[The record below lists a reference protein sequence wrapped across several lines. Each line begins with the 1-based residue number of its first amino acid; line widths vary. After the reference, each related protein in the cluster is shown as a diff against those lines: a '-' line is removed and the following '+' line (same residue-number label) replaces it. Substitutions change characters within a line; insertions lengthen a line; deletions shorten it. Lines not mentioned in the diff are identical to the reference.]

1 MPTQE
6 CHDEEMKAVLLVL
19 TQDPA
24 IQPLPMAT
32 ESAMYT
38 AFEGWNPFP
47 ETHLLVQSWEVNSA
61 ADLNPVAQQHHYADA
76 RSMFYLP
83 IEPELASKTNP
94 ATTPRGVFVTY
105 NQPLTPADA
114 DEYHRWYSQQH
125 LPDVLA
131 CPGFIRAQRFRITNV
146 SLSTTPWTTS
156 LECMNIYEHSCETV
170 EEYNDA
176 FAHVRAGI
184 ASGEIGMT
192 ATLTPGAPTSAYG
205 HAQSLRL

>member
-1 MPTQE
+1 MPTQG
-6 CHDEEMKAVLLVL
+6 CNDKEMKAVLLVL
-19 TQDPA
+19 THDPA
-24 IQPLPMAT
+24 IPPLPMAS
-32 ESAMYT
+32 ESATYT

-47 ETHLLVQSWEVNSA
+47 ETHLLVQSWDVSDATE
-61 ADLNPVAQQHHYADA
+61 LQTVAQQHQYANA

-83 IEPELASKTNP
+83 IEPELASKVNP
-94 ATTPRGVFVTY
+94 ATSPRGVFVTY

-131 CPGFIRAQRFRITNV
+131 CPGFIRAQRFRISNI
-146 SLSTTPWTTS
+146 SLSPSPWATS
-156 LECMNIYEHSCETV
+156 LECMNIYEHSCATV

-184 ASGEIGMT
+184 ASGKIGMT

-205 HAQSLRL
+205 HRA

>member
-47 ETHLLVQSWEVNSA
+47 ETHLLVQSWEVSDA
-61 ADLNPVAQQHHYADA
+61 ADLNPVAQQHHYANA

-83 IEPELASKTNP
+83 IEPEFASKANP

-105 NQPLTPADA
+105 NQPLIPADA

-205 HAQSLRL
+205 HRK

>member
-1 MPTQE
+1 MPTQG

-19 TQDPA
+19 THDPA

-38 AFEGWNPFP
+38 AFIGWNPFP
-47 ETHLLVQSWEVNSA
+47 ETHLLVQSWEVRDA
-61 ADLNPVAQQHHYADA
+61 AELHAVAQQHHYANA

-83 IEPELASKTNP
+83 IEPELASKANL

-114 DEYHRWYSQQH
+114 EEYHRWYSQQH
-125 LPDVLA
+125 LPDVLD
-131 CPGFIRAQRFRITNV
+131 CPGFIRAQRFRISNV
-146 SLSTTPWTTS
+146 SLSPSPWATS

-184 ASGEIGMT
+184 ASGKIKMT
-192 ATLTPGAPTSAYG
+192 STLTPGAPTSAYG
-205 HAQSLRL
+205 HRA

>member
-1 MPTQE
+1 
-6 CHDEEMKAVLLVL
+6 
-19 TQDPA
+19 
-24 IQPLPMAT
+24 MAT

-47 ETHLLVQSWEVNSA
+47 ETHLLVQSWEVRDA
-61 ADLNPVAQQHHYADA
+61 AELHAVAQQHHYANA

-83 IEPELASKTNP
+83 IEPELANKANL

-105 NQPLTPADA
+105 NQPLTPADT
-114 DEYHRWYSQQH
+114 DEYHRWYSKQH

-131 CPGFIRAQRFRITNV
+131 CPDFIRAQRFGITGV
-146 SLSTTPWTTS
+146 SLSPSPWVTT

-184 ASGEIGMT
+184 ASGKIKMT
-192 ATLTPGAPTSAYG
+192 STLTPGAPTSAYG
-205 HAQSLRL
+205 HKNQPK

>member
-47 ETHLLVQSWEVNSA
+47 ETHLLVQSWAVSDA
-61 ADLNPVAQQHHYADA
+61 ADLDPVAQQHHYADA

-83 IEPELASKTNP
+83 IEPEFASKANP

-146 SLSTTPWTTS
+146 SLSITPWTTS

-184 ASGEIGMT
+184 ASGKIGMT
-192 ATLTPGAPTSAYG
+192 PTLTPGAPTSAYG
-205 HAQSLRL
+205 HRK

>member
-1 MPTQE
+1 
-6 CHDEEMKAVLLVL
+6 
-19 TQDPA
+19 
-24 IQPLPMAT
+24 
-32 ESAMYT
+32 
-38 AFEGWNPFP
+38 
-47 ETHLLVQSWEVNSA
+47 VNDA
-61 ADLNPVAQQHHYADA
+61 AELHAVAQQHHYVNA

-83 IEPELASKTNP
+83 IEPELASKANP
-94 ATTPRGVFVTY
+94 DTSPRGVFVTY

-131 CPGFIRAQRFRITNV
+131 CPGFICAQRFRISNI
-146 SLSTTPWTTS
+146 SLSTTPWAIS

-184 ASGEIGMT
+184 ASGKIGMT

-205 HAQSLRL
+205 HRA

>member
-47 ETHLLVQSWEVNSA
+47 ETHLLVQSWEVSDA
-61 ADLNPVAQQHHYADA
+61 ADLELVAQQHHYANA

-83 IEPELASKTNP
+83 IEPELASNANP

-192 ATLTPGAPTSAYG
+192 ATLTPDAPTSAYG
-205 HAQSLRL
+205 HRK

>member
-32 ESAMYT
+32 ESAVYR

-47 ETHLLVQSWEVNSA
+47 ETHLLVQSWAVSDA
-61 ADLNPVAQQHHYADA
+61 ADLDPVAQQHHYADA

-83 IEPELASKTNP
+83 IEPEFASKANP

-176 FAHVRAGI
+176 FAHVRTGI
-184 ASGEIGMT
+184 ASGKIGMT
-192 ATLTPGAPTSAYG
+192 PTLTPGAPTSAYG
-205 HAQSLRL
+205 HRK

>member
-1 MPTQE
+1 MPTQG

-24 IQPLPMAT
+24 IPPLPMAT

-47 ETHLLVQSWEVNSA
+47 ETHLLVQSWEVKDA
-61 ADLNPVAQQHHYADA
+61 AELQNVTQQHSYANA

-83 IEPELASKTNP
+83 IEPELASKVNP

-125 LPDVLA
+125 LPDVLD
-131 CPGFIRAQRFRITNV
+131 CPGFIRAQRFRISNV
-146 SLSTTPWTTS
+146 SLSPSPWATS

-184 ASGEIGMT
+184 ASGKIEMT
-192 ATLTPGAPTSAYG
+192 STLTPGAPTSAYG
-205 HAQSLRL
+205 HRA

>member
-32 ESAMYT
+32 ESAVYR

-47 ETHLLVQSWEVNSA
+47 ETHLLVQSWEANSA

-205 HAQSLRL
+205 HRK

>member
-47 ETHLLVQSWEVNSA
+47 ETHLLVQSWEVSDA
-61 ADLNPVAQQHHYADA
+61 ADLELVAQQHHYANA

-83 IEPELASKTNP
+83 IEPELASNANP

-176 FAHVRAGI
+176 FAHVRTGI
-184 ASGEIGMT
+184 ASGKIGMT

-205 HAQSLRL
+205 HRK

>member
-47 ETHLLVQSWEVNSA
+47 ETHLLVQSWAVSDA
-61 ADLNPVAQQHHYADA
+61 ADLDPVAQQHHYADA

-83 IEPELASKTNP
+83 IEPEFASKANP

-156 LECMNIYEHSCETV
+156 LECMNIYENSCETV

-205 HAQSLRL
+205 HRK

>member
-1 MPTQE
+1 
-6 CHDEEMKAVLLVL
+6 MKAVLLVL

-32 ESAMYT
+32 ESAVYT

-47 ETHLLVQSWEVNSA
+47 ETHLLVQSWEVNDA
-61 ADLNPVAQQHHYADA
+61 AELRAVAQQHHYVNA

-83 IEPELASKTNP
+83 IEPELASKANP
-94 ATTPRGVFVTY
+94 ASTPRGVFVTY

-131 CPGFIRAQRFRITNV
+131 CPGFIRAQRFGISNV
-146 SLSTTPWTTS
+146 SLSPSPWATP
-156 LECMNIYEHSCETV
+156 LECMNVYEHSCATV
-170 EEYNDA
+170 EEYNNA
-176 FAHVRAGI
+176 FAHVRTGI
-184 ASGEIGMT
+184 ASGKIGMT

-205 HAQSLRL
+205 HRA

>member
-1 MPTQE
+1 MPTQG

-32 ESAMYT
+32 ESAAYP

-47 ETHLLVQSWEVNSA
+47 ETHLLVQSWEVKDA
-61 ADLNPVAQQHHYADA
+61 AELQNVTQQYSYANA

-83 IEPELASKTNP
+83 IEPELASKVNP

-114 DEYHRWYSQQH
+114 EEYHRWYSQQH

-131 CPGFIRAQRFRITNV
+131 CPGFIRAQRFGITGV
-146 SLSTTPWTTS
+146 SLSPSPWVTT
-156 LECMNIYEHSCETV
+156 LECMNV
-170 EEYNDA
+170 
-176 FAHVRAGI
+176 
-184 ASGEIGMT
+184 
-192 ATLTPGAPTSAYG
+192 
-205 HAQSLRL
+205 

>member
-32 ESAMYT
+32 ESAVYR

-205 HAQSLRL
+205 HRK

>member
-32 ESAMYT
+32 ESAVYR
-38 AFEGWNPFP
+38 AFDGWNPFP
-47 ETHLLVQSWEVNSA
+47 ETHLLVQSWEVNGA
-61 ADLNPVAQQHHYADA
+61 TGLELVAQQHHYADT

-83 IEPELASKTNP
+83 IEPEFASKANP

-105 NQPLTPADA
+105 NQPLTPTDA
-114 DEYHRWYSQQH
+114 EEYHRWYSQQH

-146 SLSTTPWTTS
+146 SLSPSPWVTT

-170 EEYNDA
+170 EEYNNA
-176 FAHVRAGI
+176 FAHVRTGI

-205 HAQSLRL
+205 HRK

>member
-1 MPTQE
+1 MPTQG

-47 ETHLLVQSWEVNSA
+47 ETHLLVQSWEANSA

-83 IEPELASKTNP
+83 IEPELASKANP

-131 CPGFIRAQRFRITNV
+131 CPGFTRAQRFRITNV
-146 SLSTTPWTTS
+146 SLSITPWTTS

-205 HAQSLRL
+205 HRK

>member
-32 ESAMYT
+32 ESAVYR
-38 AFEGWNPFP
+38 AFDGWNPFP
-47 ETHLLVQSWEVNSA
+47 ETHLLVQSWEVNGA
-61 ADLNPVAQQHHYADA
+61 ADLNPIAQQHHYADA

-83 IEPELASKTNP
+83 IEPELASNANP

-146 SLSTTPWTTS
+146 SLSTTPWLTS

-205 HAQSLRL
+205 HRK

>member
-1 MPTQE
+1 MPTQG

-19 TQDPA
+19 TQDPS
-24 IQPLPMAT
+24 IPPLPMAS
-32 ESAMYT
+32 ESATYM
-38 AFEGWNPFP
+38 AFDGWNPFP
-47 ETHLLVQSWEVNSA
+47 ETHLLVQSWEVNDA
-61 ADLNPVAQQHHYADA
+61 AELHAVAQQHHYANA

-83 IEPELASKTNP
+83 IEPEIASKANL

-114 DEYHRWYSQQH
+114 EEYHRWYSQQH

-131 CPGFIRAQRFRITNV
+131 CPGFIRAQRFGITGV
-146 SLSTTPWTTS
+146 SLSPSPWVST

-184 ASGEIGMT
+184 ASGKIEMT
-192 ATLTPGAPTSAYG
+192 STLTPAAPTSAYG
-205 HAQSLRL
+205 HRA

>member
-47 ETHLLVQSWEVNSA
+47 ETHLLVQSWEVSDA
-61 ADLNPVAQQHHYADA
+61 ADLELVAQQHHYANA

-131 CPGFIRAQRFRITNV
+131 CPGFIRAQRFRISNV
-146 SLSTTPWTTS
+146 SLSPSPWVTT

-176 FAHVRAGI
+176 FAHVRTGI

-192 ATLTPGAPTSAYG
+192 PTLTPGTPTSAYS

>member
-47 ETHLLVQSWEVNSA
+47 ETHLLVQSWEANSA

-131 CPGFIRAQRFRITNV
+131 CPGFTRAQRFRITNV
-146 SLSTTPWTTS
+146 SLSITPWTTS

-205 HAQSLRL
+205 HRK

>member
-47 ETHLLVQSWEVNSA
+47 ETHLLVQSWAVSDA
-61 ADLNPVAQQHHYADA
+61 ADLDPVAQQHHFADA

-83 IEPELASKTNP
+83 IEPEFASKANP

-184 ASGEIGMT
+184 ASGKIGMT
-192 ATLTPGAPTSAYG
+192 PTLTPGAPTSAYG
-205 HAQSLRL
+205 HRK

>member
-1 MPTQE
+1 MPTQG

-19 TQDPA
+19 TQDSA
-24 IQPLPMAT
+24 IQPLPMST
-32 ESAMYT
+32 ESAVYK

-47 ETHLLVQSWEVNSA
+47 ETHLLVQSWEVRDA
-61 ADLNPVAQQHHYADA
+61 AELHAIAQQHHYANA
-76 RSMFYLP
+76 RSMVYLP
-83 IEPELASKTNP
+83 IEPELASKANP

-114 DEYHRWYSQQH
+114 EEYHRWYSQQH

-131 CPGFIRAQRFRITNV
+131 CPGFIRAQRFGITGV
-146 SLSTTPWTTS
+146 SLSPSPWVTT

-184 ASGEIGMT
+184 ASGKIEMT
-192 ATLTPGAPTSAYG
+192 STLTPAAPTSAYG
-205 HAQSLRL
+205 HRA

>member
-1 MPTQE
+1 MPTQR

-32 ESAMYT
+32 ESAVYT

-47 ETHLLVQSWEVNSA
+47 ETHLLVQSWEVNDA
-61 ADLNPVAQQHHYADA
+61 AELHAVAQQHHYVNA

-83 IEPELASKTNP
+83 IEPELASKANP
-94 ATTPRGVFVTY
+94 ATSPRGVFVTY

-131 CPGFIRAQRFRITNV
+131 CPGFIRAQRFRISNI
-146 SLSTTPWTTS
+146 SLSPSPWATS

-170 EEYNDA
+170 EEYNVA
-176 FAHVRAGI
+176 FTHVRAGI
-184 ASGEIGMT
+184 ASGKIEMT
-192 ATLTPGAPTSAYG
+192 STLTPGAPTSAYG
-205 HAQSLRL
+205 HRA

>member
-1 MPTQE
+1 MPTQG
-6 CHDEEMKAVLLVL
+6 CNDEEMKAVLLVL

-32 ESAMYT
+32 ESAVYT

-47 ETHLLVQSWEVNSA
+47 ETHLLVQSWEVNDA
-61 ADLNPVAQQHHYADA
+61 AELRAVAQQHHYVNA

-83 IEPELASKTNP
+83 IEPELASKANP
-94 ATTPRGVFVTY
+94 ASTPRGVFVTY

-131 CPGFIRAQRFRITNV
+131 CPGFIRAQRFSISNV
-146 SLSTTPWTTS
+146 SLSPSPWATP
-156 LECMNIYEHSCETV
+156 LECMNVYEHSCATV
-170 EEYNDA
+170 EEYNNA
-176 FAHVRAGI
+176 FAHVRTGI
-184 ASGEIGMT
+184 ASGKIGMT

-205 HAQSLRL
+205 HRA

>member
-205 HAQSLRL
+205 HRK

>member
-47 ETHLLVQSWEVNSA
+47 ETHLLVQSWEANSA

-83 IEPELASKTNP
+83 IEPELASKANP

-205 HAQSLRL
+205 HRK

>member
-1 MPTQE
+1 MPTQG

-32 ESAMYT
+32 ESATYT

-47 ETHLLVQSWEVNSA
+47 ETHLLVQSWEVNGA
-61 ADLNPVAQQHHYADA
+61 ADLDPIAQQHHYADA

-83 IEPELASKTNP
+83 IEPELASKANP

-105 NQPLTPADA
+105 NQPLTPADT

-131 CPGFIRAQRFRITNV
+131 CPGFIRAQRFRISNV
-146 SLSTTPWTTS
+146 SLSPSPWVTT
-156 LECMNIYEHSCETV
+156 LEYMNIYEHSCETV

-184 ASGEIGMT
+184 ASGKIEMT
-192 ATLTPGAPTSAYG
+192 STLTPGAPTSAYG
-205 HAQSLRL
+205 HRA

>member
-1 MPTQE
+1 
-6 CHDEEMKAVLLVL
+6 MKAVLLVL

-32 ESAMYT
+32 ESAVYT

-47 ETHLLVQSWEVNSA
+47 ETHLLVQSWEVNDA
-61 ADLNPVAQQHHYADA
+61 AELRAVAQQHHYVNA

-83 IEPELASKTNP
+83 IEPELASKANP
-94 ATTPRGVFVTY
+94 ASTPRGVFVTY

-131 CPGFIRAQRFRITNV
+131 CPGFIRAQRFSISNV
-146 SLSTTPWTTS
+146 SLSPSPWATP
-156 LECMNIYEHSCETV
+156 LECMNVYEHSCATV
-170 EEYNDA
+170 EEYNNA
-176 FAHVRAGI
+176 FAHVRTGI
-184 ASGEIGMT
+184 ASGKIGMT

-205 HAQSLRL
+205 HRA

>member
-47 ETHLLVQSWEVNSA
+47 ETHLLVQSWAVSDA
-61 ADLNPVAQQHHYADA
+61 ADLDPVAQQHHFADA

-83 IEPELASKTNP
+83 IEPEFASKANP

-176 FAHVRAGI
+176 FAHVRTGI

-192 ATLTPGAPTSAYG
+192 PTLTPGAPTSAYG
-205 HAQSLRL
+205 HRK

>member
-47 ETHLLVQSWEVNSA
+47 ETHLLVQSWEANSA

-205 HAQSLRL
+205 HRK

>member
-1 MPTQE
+1 
-6 CHDEEMKAVLLVL
+6 MKAVLLVL

-47 ETHLLVQSWEVNSA
+47 ETHLLVQSWEVSDA
-61 ADLNPVAQQHHYADA
+61 ADLELVAQQHHYANA

-83 IEPELASKTNP
+83 IEPELASNANP

-131 CPGFIRAQRFRITNV
+131 CPGFIRAQRFRISNV
-146 SLSTTPWTTS
+146 SLSPSPWVTT

-176 FAHVRAGI
+176 FAHVRTGI